1 MAMTAD
7 QVERAMFSPKNTPA
21 EQLKRTPAEGGA
33 TDEAVEEAAARM
45 ARNGR
50 AEAAGDLLSAW
61 RGGETGTKPRTPAED

>member
-33 TDEAVEEAAARM
+33 TDEAVEEAAARTERFHNCWQTVSLYYSTNIL
-45 ARNGR
+45 AVSRV
-50 AEAAGDLLSAW
+50 
-61 RGGETGTKPRTPAED
+61 